1 MNRNCE
7 KVITEKTAAQQIAAD
22 PRPVMIVDTCNF
34 GNIVGLALSGKSKHV
49 LDVLC
54 CLQQGIQQN
63 LFYLVVPQQVF
74 IEFSRPGQF
83 VDSAIQELENPIIHW
98 NAAVQTYNSIC
109 AQTNLVTIPKHF
121 HAFDIKEPKQLF
133 DDLVD
138 IGEHFLRQ
146 AIIVKASSRA
156 QKWARRRAIDRK
168 RPAKRGKDS
177 FGDCE
182 ICGTALSFL
191 EALRKMSFSKS
202 AYFVSENKS
211 DFAFADA
218 LHPDLQPEF
227 NRVSLIYCPTITQ
240 AYWEIWKDHTNSIRG
255 LKQSNTTDNSN

>member
-1 MNRNCE
+1 MKHCA
-7 KVITEKTAAQQIAAD
+7 KVVTEKSAAKKIAAD

-34 GNIVGLALSGKSKHV
+34 GNIVGLALSGKSKYI
-49 LDVLC
+49 LDVLD
-54 CLQQGIQQN
+54 CLQNRVAQQ
-63 LFYLVVPQQVF
+63 LFYLVVPEQVY
-74 IEFSRPGQF
+74 IEFARPGQF
-83 VDSAIQELENPIIHW
+83 INSAIQELETPISHW

-109 AQTNLVTIPKHF
+109 NGTNLVKTPKQF
-121 HAFDIKEPKQLF
+121 HTFDFAEAKQLF

-138 IGEHFLRQ
+138 IGQHFLRQ
-146 AIIVKASSRA
+146 AIIVKASSQA
-156 QKWARRRAIDRK
+156 QKWARQRAIEQK

-240 AYWEIWKDHTNSIRG
+240 AYGEIWKDHTNSIRG